1 MPARLTKKRVLVAI
15 GLVAAAA
22 PVVFLLVFWFGAQR
36 TGETRVSPNL
46 RHEAGA
52 FNLSYGTL
60 WGSRTTYVEITLT
73 DAVTKRELWR
83 TVHRHDNGEKVIDYG
98 MRGQTYV
105 KWAEDSRSVRV
116 QFNDQS
122 YVVLPVP

>member
-1 MPARLTKKRVLVAI
+1 MV
-15 GLVAAAA
+15 AAA

-36 TGETRVSPNL
+36 TGETRLSPDQ
-46 RHEAGA
+46 RHEASA

-83 TVHRHDNGEKVIDYG
+83 VVQRHDNGEKVIDYG

>member
-1 MPARLTKKRVLVAI
+1 MPARLTKNRLLVAI
-15 GLVAAAA
+15 GLVAAAV

-46 RHEAGA
+46 RHEASA
-52 FNLSYGTL
+52 FNLSYGTP
-60 WGSRTTYVEITLT
+60 WGSRTNHVEITLT

-105 KWAEDSRSVRV
+105 KWAEDPRSVRV